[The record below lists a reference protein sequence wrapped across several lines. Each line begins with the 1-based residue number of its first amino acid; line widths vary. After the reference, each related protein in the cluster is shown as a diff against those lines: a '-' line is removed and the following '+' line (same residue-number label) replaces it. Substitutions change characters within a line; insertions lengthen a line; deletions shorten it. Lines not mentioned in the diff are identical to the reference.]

1 MRQRQE
7 VNMSLFSNISLTLQ
21 HGLNHT
27 CKAIC
32 LSAIKEGCIFPISFF
47 GGNGNSML
55 PDCRLACSAA
65 KSLYRR
71 DTFHLSS
78 LFGPLCTRK
87 IYSYKQKQNQHYAT
101 LECINN
107 HLRVGDRIQQ
117 TYSLDR
123 EHFITK
129 KLTHRVF
136 VNVLCIFYYT
146 D

>member
-1 MRQRQE
+1 MIQ
-7 VNMSLFSNISLTLQ
+7 
-21 HGLNHT
+21 T

-55 PDCRLACSAA
+55 AGCRLACSAA
-65 KSLYRR
+65 KSRYRR

-87 IYSYKQKQNQHYAT
+87 MYSYKHKQNVNYAT
-101 LECINN
+101 SECLNN
-107 HLRVGDRIQQ
+107 HLCVRDRLHQ

-123 EHFITK
+123 KQFITK

-146 D
+146 N